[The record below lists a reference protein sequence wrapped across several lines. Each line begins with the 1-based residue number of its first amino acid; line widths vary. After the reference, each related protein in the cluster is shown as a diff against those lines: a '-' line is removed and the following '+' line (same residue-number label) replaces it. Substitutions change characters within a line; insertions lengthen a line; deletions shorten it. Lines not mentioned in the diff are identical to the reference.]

1 MTQSHTQTRS
11 YQGSEQQT
19 QDGQSI
25 GHLLQEATQD
35 ISELVR
41 KEVQLAKLELRD
53 EMTKASKAG
62 GKLGAA
68 SVIGYLA
75 LLLASFAV
83 VWGLAEVLSVGWAF
97 LIVAVVYAVV
107 AAVLF
112 TSGRSQMREVSA
124 MPRQTMDTLKED
136 AEWAR
141 AQTR

>member
-25 GHLLQEATQD
+25 GQLLQEATQD

-41 KEVQLAKLELRD
+41 KEVQLAKLELRE

-112 TSGRSQMREVSA
+112 KSGRSQLREVSA

-141 AQTR
+141 AQSK